1 MDTIP
6 SFVVFIGGLVL
17 AALIVAVGFYVYNN
31 QKAAAD
37 TVNAQVTDMSNQL
50 QEQQWTQY
58 EGAETSG
65 SEVLTVIKKMK
76 DSGTFVAVNGT
87 YYGCDES
94 LELQTQE
101 DWDAAIKLARK
112 RGDANYIVPSKTY
125 YGTVVRDEDTTAIL
139 GIEFTSEA
147 P

>member
-31 QKAAAD
+31 QKEAAD
-37 TVNAQVTDMSNQL
+37 AVNAQVTDMSNAL

-58 EGAETSG
+58 EGSETSG

-76 DSGTFVAVNGT
+76 DSGTFVCVDGT

-94 LELQTQE
+94 LTPQTQD
-101 DWDAAIKLARK
+101 DWDAAIKEARK
-112 RGDANYIVPSKTY
+112 RGSAQYIVPSKKY
-125 YGTVVRDEDTTAIL
+125 YGAVVRDENTAIL
-139 GIEFTSEA
+139 GVNFTSTEE
-147 P
+147 